1 MQRINKTG
9 KMPGEVR
16 KAFLKYKNQKWG
28 NVPYE
33 TTLPL
38 REQLL
43 AEQFGLC
50 CYCCQ
55 SVKDKTTHIEHLYSR
70 QNHPKKTFDYEN
82 LLLSCDTPKQCDNAK
97 GNQELPLHPL
107 MAECDKEI
115 KLNLAGEL
123 VSHSER
129 AAQAIE
135 ILNLNN
141 RKINNQ
147 RKRLIDQV
155 SFTFDPNQSYGP
167 PIGIQDLH
175 TLTLIVEDMK
185 GTPQYYE
192 LKYILNKLT

>member
-1 MQRINKTG
+1 MQRIDKSG
-9 KMPGEVR
+9 KMPEQTR
-16 KAFLKYKNQKWG
+16 KAFLKYKSKKWG
-28 NVPYE
+28 DIPYE
-33 TTLPL
+33 TTVPL

-43 AEQFGLC
+43 AEQHELC

-55 SVKDKTTHIEHLYSR
+55 SIKDKTTHLEHLYSR
-70 QNHPKKTFDYEN
+70 KDYPNRRFDYEN

-107 MAECDKEI
+107 MNECDEEI

-123 VSHSER
+123 VSYTER

-141 RKINNQ
+141 RKINYQ
-147 RKRLIDQV
+147 RKGLIDAV
-155 SFTFDPNQSYGP
+155 SFTFDPTQAYGS
-167 PIGIQDLH
+167 PIGIQDLQ
-175 TLTLIVEDMK
+175 TLTLIIEYMKED
-185 GTPQYYE
+185 PRYQE